1 MIIGCDKQRMFV
13 NNDYCQ
19 LFSLIGNAKVVNA
32 AFVRKQL
39 LIKSVLQFILDS
51 KTTLVRGKLQ

>member
-1 MIIGCDKQRMFV
+1 MIIGCNEQRMFV
-13 NNDYCQ
+13 NTDYCQ
-19 LFSLIGNAKVVNA
+19 LFTLIGNPEVVNA

-51 KTTLVRGKLQ
+51 KTTLVKGKLQ

>member
-1 MIIGCDKQRMFV
+1 MIIGYDKQRMFV
-13 NNDYCQ
+13 NTDYCQ
-19 LFSLIGNAKVVNA
+19 LFNLIGNAKVVNA